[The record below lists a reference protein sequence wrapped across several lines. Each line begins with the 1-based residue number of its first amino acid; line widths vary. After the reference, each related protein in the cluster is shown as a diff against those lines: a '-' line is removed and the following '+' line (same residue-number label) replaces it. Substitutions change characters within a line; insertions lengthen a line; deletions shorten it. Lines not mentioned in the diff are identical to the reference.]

1 MQIKLKNMWGEKR
14 EIYLLSCF
22 FILSFTVT
30 YFYFYKGYFKV
41 GFDDIVHFQV
51 FESIANAFENH
62 RLPPLVN
69 FIGFSANGESF
80 NGMYPW
86 ITSLI
91 FIIPRLLISNVILA
105 LYFSMSILLFIT
117 LFNCHLL
124 LKNFTNKK
132 SILFFGSI
140 IYSFNQYNL
149 INIYNR
155 GAIGEALGFAFL
167 PLVFLGIIKIWQ
179 KEYRTGSLF
188 LGLGMSL
195 VINSH
200 ILTTAL
206 CCLYLVIFELNRV
219 LLRKVSFKEIKSIVV
234 ATFIT
239 ALASAYTL
247 SNIILLSLKNNLTT
261 PWRDIQTL
269 DWNHFIAGVTKAT
282 LDFQTN
288 NFNFGVFVLVVMAI
302 MVIMLFKPSKDAAWK
317 KWIIISCITFLITF
331 SWVPYKYIGLTKSPL
346 GTIQFASRLLNFV
359 ILFLVIGVT
368 IFLDKNYRSDYKKE
382 LIIYSLLM
390 LLFSIFTEINYINN
404 KKVSYNL
411 TNENI
416 NKYVYGSNYAESDY
430 SLKDKHNHN
439 WSVIY
444 KSETFPLKD
453 NLHEYYNGVRFNVYS
468 PQKKLS
474 YIRFL
479 TYNGIKYEV
488 YINNKKIMP
497 NYSLGLLRV
506 PLNKGI
512 NTLNIISKAQ
522 LHEYIFFIIS
532 ITSTT
537 VIILILIVNKGIHSK
552 KQLF

>member
-1 MQIKLKNMWGEKR
+1 MKLRKYMEGEKG

-22 FILSFTVT
+22 FILSFIVT
-30 YFYFYKGYFKV
+30 YFYFYKDYFKV

-86 ITSLI
+86 VTSLI
-91 FIIPRLLISNVILA
+91 FVIPRLLINNVILA

-117 LFNCHLL
+117 LFNCCLL

-132 SILFFGSI
+132 SVLFFGSV

-155 GAIGEALGFAFL
+155 GALGEALGFAFL

-179 KEYRTGSLF
+179 KEYRVGSLF
-188 LGLGMSL
+188 LALGMSL

-200 ILTTAL
+200 ILTTVI
-206 CCLYLVIFELNRV
+206 CCLYLIIFELFRL
-219 LLRKVSFKEIKSIVV
+219 LLRKLDFKEIKSIIV
-234 ATFIT
+234 AAFIT
-239 ALASAYTL
+239 IVASAYTL
-247 SNIILLSLKNNLTT
+247 SNIIKLSLKNDLTT
-261 PWRDIQTL
+261 PWRNILTL
-269 DWNHFIAGVTKAT
+269 DWNQFVAGSTKAT
-282 LDFQTN
+282 LAFQTYN
-288 NFNFGVFVLVVMAI
+288 YNFGMFILIIMIVMVVM
-302 MVIMLFKPSKDAAWK
+302 LFRSCKNTSWK
-317 KWIIISCITFLITF
+317 KWIIISCITFVLTF

-346 GTIQFASRLLNFV
+346 GTIQFASRMLNFV

-368 IFLDKNYRSDYKKE
+368 IFIDKNYRNNYKKG

-390 LLFSIFTEINYINN
+390 LLFAVFTEINYVNN
-404 KKVSYNL
+404 KKASYNL

-444 KSETFPLKD
+444 KSEVFPLKD
-453 NLHEYYNGVRFNVYS
+453 NLHEYYNGVQFNVYS
-468 PQKKLS
+468 SQRKPS

-488 YINNKKIMP
+488 YVNNKKIMP

-522 LHEYIFFIIS
+522 LSEYIFFVISIIS
-532 ITSTT
+532 TIM
-537 VIILILIVNKGIHSK
+537 IILTLIMK
-552 KQLF
+552 KEIFDKKEVP